1 MAASE
6 IEQWWIDKF
15 QENLG
20 SDPQGSRM
28 RIELSNWPT
37 SWELARQTV
46 SNLETGQKPDDQT
59 AVSRFTYGVQRR
71 DRTS

>member
-20 SDPQGSRM
+20 PIRKVAGWTTQQLAD
-28 RIELSNWPT
+28 ELGV
-37 SWELARQTV
+37 ARQTV